1 MLETFFTIGAWLG
14 FSLFVVCFLI
24 GAFVVYQ
31 AITLAMVIAFAR
43 WKWRKVRKH
52 LNDPAYTWE
61 IAKLMEKEIEKE
73 EAKEQSSP
81 ETNTNTN
88 QNTTND
94 TSRTAG
100 NQTGKIPTPRKM

>member
-14 FSLFVVCFLI
+14 FTLFVVCSLI

-31 AITLAMVIAFAR
+31 AVTLAMVIAFAR
-43 WKWRKVRKH
+43 WKWRKVRQH
-52 LNDPAYTWE
+52 LNDPAYSWE

-73 EAKEQSSP
+73 ETKEQSSP
-81 ETNTNTN
+81 ATNT
-88 QNTTND
+88 NTTND
-94 TSRTAG
+94 TSRTTG